1 MPIDLTRRTAL
12 VTGAG
17 RGLGR
22 EHAFALAKRGAR
34 VAVNDLDKTASDAVV
49 DELSAM
55 GFEAIGVAGSVTDPD
70 AVTAMVEDVVARF
83 GSVDIMVC
91 NAGVLRDRS
100 FAKMSVS
107 DFRLVLEVHL
117 MGAFH
122 CAQAVWP
129 LMRDNGWGRIV
140 LTTSSSGL
148 FGNFGQANYGAA
160 KMALV
165 GLMQTLAIE
174 GSKHG
179 IRVNCL
185 APTASTGMTEGLL
198 PIDDLARLDPALVS
212 PALIALVGD
221 DAPTRAIL
229 CTGAGHVAQARI
241 ALTEGIWIGDR
252 HDAADQIAANMEKI
266 GDLTGAVI
274 PTSGAEQPLRELA
287 SARLHPEAI
296 AHKTVCPT

>member
-1 MPIDLTRRTAL
+1 MQVPIDLTGKIAL

-22 EHAFALAKRGAR
+22 EHALALARRGAC
-34 VAVNDLDKTASDAVV
+34 VAVNDLDKLALESVV
-49 DELSAM
+49 DEVSSLGS
-55 GFEAIGVAGSVTDPD
+55 EAIGITASVTDPD
-70 AVTAMVEDVVARF
+70 AVKAMVDDVVARF
-83 GSVDIMVC
+83 GSVDILVC
-91 NAGVLRDRS
+91 NAGFLRDRS
-100 FAKMSVS
+100 FAKMNAA
-107 DFRLVLEVHL
+107 DFREVLDVHL

-122 CAQAVWP
+122 CAHAAWP
-129 LMRDNGWGRIV
+129 LMREKGWGRIV

-174 GSKHG
+174 GAKHG

-198 PIDDLARLDPALVS
+198 PTEDLALLDPMLVS
-212 PALIALVGD
+212 PALIALVGNA
-221 DAPTRAIL
+221 APSRTIL

-252 HDAADQIAANMEKI
+252 HDAADQIAANLEKI
-266 GDLTGAVI
+266 GDLTGAIV
-274 PTSGAEQPLRELA
+274 PASGAEQPIRELA
-287 SARLHPEAI
+287 SAHSHSDTPLE
-296 AHKTVCPT
+296 